1 MGTRGR
7 RRAGS
12 PDARQAILEA
22 ARAAFARDGYNASL
36 RGIAR
41 AAGVDPALV
50 HHYFPERSHL
60 FVEAV
65 YDGPDGPVMDPA
77 VLDDVRRLPA
87 SRQGTALVRLF
98 VTQWDR
104 MGADRFAAV
113 VRAALA
119 HEGVV
124 ARIRELV
131 VGALVTPLVER
142 VAPDRVRLRSQLIAG
157 HLVGLGM
164 TRWIARLDAVSAAS
178 PEELAAAVGPV
189 IQHYLTGDLGDAHDG
204 PAEEAGAFKTVEEPR
219 E

>member
-12 PDARQAILEA
+12 PDTRQAILEA

-65 YDGPDGPVMDPA
+65 YDGPDGPAMDPA

-164 TRWIARLDAVSAAS
+164 TRWIARLDAVAAAQ
-178 PEELAAAVGPV
+178 PDELAAAVGPV
-189 IQHYLTGDLGDAHDG
+189 IQHYLTGDLSEPSGDSA
-204 PAEEAGAFKTVEEPR
+204 AEADEPEVEERPGK
-219 E
+219 

>member
-1 MGTRGR
+1 MASRGR

-12 PDARQAILEA
+12 PDARRAILEA
-22 ARAAFARDGYNASL
+22 ARAAFARDGYNTSL

-41 AAGVDPALV
+41 EAGVDPALV
-50 HHYFPERSHL
+50 HHYFQVRSDL

-65 YDGPDGPVMDPA
+65 YDGPDGPPMDPS
-77 VLDDVRRLPA
+77 VLDDVRRQPP
-87 SRQGTALVRLF
+87 SRQGAALVRVF
-98 VTQWDR
+98 ITQWDR
-104 MGADRFAAV
+104 MGEDRFSALL
-113 VRAALA
+113 RAALTNDA
-119 HEGVV
+119 VV
-124 ARIRELV
+124 ARVRDLV
-131 VGALVTPLVER
+131 VGALVTPLVAK

-164 TRWIARLDAVSAAS
+164 TRWVARLDAVSAAS

-204 PAEEAGAFKTVEEPR
+204 PVEEVEDLEAVEEPG

>member
-12 PDARQAILEA
+12 PDARQAIMEA
-22 ARAAFARDGYNASL
+22 ARAAFARDGYDTSL

-41 AAGVDPALV
+41 EAGVDPALV
-50 HHYFPERSHL
+50 HHYFPERSRL
-60 FVEAV
+60 FMEAV
-65 YDGPDGPVMDPA
+65 YGGPDGPAMDPA
-77 VLDDVRRLPA
+77 VLDDVRSLPA

-119 HEGVV
+119 NEGVV

-164 TRWIARLDAVSAAS
+164 TRWIARLDAVAAAQ
-178 PEELAAAVGPV
+178 PDELAAAVGPV
-189 IQHYLTGDLGDAHDG
+189 IQHYLTGDLGEPGG
-204 PAEEAGAFKTVEEPR
+204 PSVAAADEPR
-219 E
+219 VGERSGE